1 MKPFEFRF
9 THLLALTAIAL
20 AGLALVSSGCGTVQ
34 EGTTE
39 DEWTNTPAVSVTARL
54 EYRIDS
60 LLNEN
65 RKLQQQLETVTN
77 ENRNLSQRNTEL
89 ESKLSEGGVMPRSTG
104 TTPTPAP
111 RSVSSGG
118 YEGALAKFRSR
129 DFEGAIDQ
137 FTGLLSGG
145 VSDDLADNCHYWI
158 GESFFGMKKYSEAIQ
173 SFQIVTG
180 MSGSDKAD
188 DAQLMIGNSYQSMG
202 NKAAAKEAYQKLMT
216 LYPSSPLI
224 KRAKT
229 KMSGL

>member
-39 DEWTNTPAVSVTARL
+39 DDWTNTPPVSVTARL

-89 ESKLSEGGVMPRSTG
+89 ETKLSEGGVMPRSTG
-104 TTPTPAP
+104 TT
-111 RSVSSGG
+111 
-118 YEGALAKFRSR
+118 
-129 DFEGAIDQ
+129 
-137 FTGLLSGG
+137 
-145 VSDDLADNCHYWI
+145 
-158 GESFFGMKKYSEAIQ
+158 
-173 SFQIVTG
+173 
-180 MSGSDKAD
+180 
-188 DAQLMIGNSYQSMG
+188 
-202 NKAAAKEAYQKLMT
+202 
-216 LYPSSPLI
+216 
-224 KRAKT
+224 
-229 KMSGL
+229 